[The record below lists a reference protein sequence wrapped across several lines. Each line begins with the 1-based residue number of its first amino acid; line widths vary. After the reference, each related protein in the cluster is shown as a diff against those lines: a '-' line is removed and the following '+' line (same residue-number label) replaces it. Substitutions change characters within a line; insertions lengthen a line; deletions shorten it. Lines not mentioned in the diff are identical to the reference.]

1 MKTAFSRVGAMLAA
15 CMMLACMMLAAGVA
29 EARAAEP
36 VARIPLGPLGYQTL
50 VPEFRLAGSSMLRL
64 DFVDADH
71 LLITFGL
78 RQLMERLPGDPA
90 DDDDRTVGAALV
102 ELPTGKVL
110 AETQWRLHDRGQYL
124 WELGHGRFL
133 LRVRDRLTVIAPM
146 AASGAGGAKDAFREV
161 PLLNIERH
169 IVALMVSANEDLL
182 TVETMKR
189 VGAGEA
195 GVAGDVTLVDS
206 APQGVAQ
213 TDTAPVQLNFY
224 RLTSTGAGA
233 EGLLATPAGA
243 IRARTAIEL
252 PMTTG
257 GFLDVKGGGKDR
269 WLFNFD
275 AHTGSVSELAEW
287 DTTCFPR
294 ATFVGHGEYV
304 AFGCR
309 GSAERQA
316 LAGFNLK
323 GEQMWQQNFSDEHTS
338 PSFAFAPAAGRFAL
352 GRIVVTAAVDPEG
365 PLIEGVVSAE
375 EVRVVESYDGRVL
388 FKIDCTPVERAG
400 ENFALSADGLRLGV
414 VRETLVHHAATKDYD
429 EYTEHEAAVEVYA
442 LPALTEKD
450 QAEVKAA
457 EAMAPPLDVGARIDL
472 SLERIS
478 MPVVGDTA
486 ADAAS
491 GMSAV
496 GGDASALAT
505 AAAGEQAAP
514 AAAGAAVE
522 GDPEPVGARKRPT
535 LYGPDETPGA
545 QPSR

>member
-1 MKTAFSRVGAMLAA
+1 MKTAVSRVGAMMA
-15 CMMLACMMLAAGVA
+15 ACMMLAAGA
-29 EARAAEP
+29 ALARAAEP
-36 VARIPLGPLGYQTL
+36 VARIPLGPLGYQTM
-50 VPEFRLAGSSMLRL
+50 VPEFRLAGSSMLRV

-71 LLITFGL
+71 LLVTFGL
-78 RQLMERLPGDPA
+78 RQLMARLPGDPV
-90 DDDDRTVGAALV
+90 DDDDRTVGAVVV

-110 AETQWRLHDRGQYL
+110 AKTQWRLHDRGQYL
-124 WELGHGRFL
+124 WGLGHGRFL

-146 AASGAGGAKDAFREV
+146 AAGGAKDAFREV

-182 TVETMKR
+182 TVETTQPAAGAETGEAS
-189 VGAGEA
+189 VGAGPS
-195 GVAGDVTLVDS
+195 GNLVIHD
-206 APQGVAQ
+206 PAQ
-213 TDTAPVQLNFY
+213 TDSAPVQLNFY

-243 IRARTAIEL
+243 IRARTAVEL

-257 GFLDVKGGGKDR
+257 GFLDVKEGGKDS

-275 AHTGSVSELAEW
+275 AHTGPVSELAEW

-323 GEQMWQQNFSDEHTS
+323 GEEMWQQNFSDQHTS
-338 PSFAFAPAAGRFAL
+338 PSFSFAPAAGRFAL
-352 GRIVVTAAVDPEG
+352 GRTVVTAAVDESAPMPES
-365 PLIEGVVSAE
+365 VVSAQ

-400 ENFALSADGLRLGV
+400 ENFALSADGMRLAV

-429 EYTEHEAAVEVYA
+429 EYTEREAAVEVYA
-442 LPALTEKD
+442 LPPLTEKD
-450 QAEVKAA
+450 RAEVKAA
-457 EAMAPPLDVGARIDL
+457 EAMAPQGTGARIDL
-472 SLERIS
+472 ALERIS
-478 MPVVGDTA
+478 KPVAGDAVSGVSA
-486 ADAAS
+486 A
-491 GMSAV
+491 
-496 GGDASALAT
+496 GGDSSAQAMVAAAAG
-505 AAAGEQAAP
+505 AAAGEQGAA
-514 AAAGAAVE
+514 ATGAEAGAAVE
-522 GDPEPVGARKRPT
+522 GDAEPGAARKRPT
-535 LYGPDETPGA
+535 LYGPDEKPAGSS
-545 QPSR
+545 SR

>member
-1 MKTAFSRVGAMLAA
+1 MKTAVSRVGAMMA
-15 CMMLACMMLAAGVA
+15 ACMMLAAGA
-29 EARAAEP
+29 ALARAAEP
-36 VARIPLGPLGYQTL
+36 VARIPLGPLGYQTM
-50 VPEFRLAGSSMLRL
+50 VPEFRLAGSSMLRV

-71 LLITFGL
+71 LLVTFGL
-78 RQLMERLPGDPA
+78 RQLMERLPGDPV
-90 DDDDRTVGAALV
+90 DDDDRTVGAVVV

-110 AETQWRLHDRGQYL
+110 AKTQWRLHDRGQYL
-124 WELGHGRFL
+124 WGLGHGRFL

-146 AASGAGGAKDAFREV
+146 AAGGAKDAFREV

-182 TVETMKR
+182 TVETTQPAAGAETGEAS
-189 VGAGEA
+189 VGAGPS
-195 GVAGDVTLVDS
+195 GNLVIHD
-206 APQGVAQ
+206 PAQ
-213 TDTAPVQLNFY
+213 TDSAPVQLNFY

-243 IRARTAIEL
+243 IRARTAVEL

-257 GFLDVKGGGKDR
+257 GFLDVKEGGKDS

-275 AHTGSVSELAEW
+275 AHTGPVSELAEW

-323 GEQMWQQNFSDEHTS
+323 GEEMWQQNFSDQHTS
-338 PSFAFAPAAGRFAL
+338 PSFSFAPAAGRFAL
-352 GRIVVTAAVDPEG
+352 GRTVVTAAVDESAPMPES
-365 PLIEGVVSAE
+365 VVSAQ

-400 ENFALSADGLRLGV
+400 ENFALSADGMRLAV

-429 EYTEHEAAVEVYA
+429 EYSEREAAVEVYA

-457 EAMAPPLDVGARIDL
+457 EAMAPPLDAGARIDL

-478 MPVVGDTA
+478 TPMEGDA
-486 ADAAS
+486 AEDAAS

-496 GGDASALAT
+496 GGDTSALAT
-505 AAAGEQAAP
+505 AAAGEQTAP
-514 AAAGAAVE
+514 VAAGAAVE
-522 GDPEPVGARKRPT
+522 GDAGPGVARKRPT
-535 LYGPDETPGA
+535 LYGPDETPAGSS
-545 QPSR
+545 SR

>member
-1 MKTAFSRVGAMLAA
+1 MKTAVSRVGAMMA
-15 CMMLACMMLAAGVA
+15 ACMMLAAGA
-29 EARAAEP
+29 ALARAAEP
-36 VARIPLGPLGYQTL
+36 VARIPLGPLGYQTM
-50 VPEFRLAGSSMLRL
+50 VPEFRLAGSSMLRV

-71 LLITFGL
+71 LLITFGM
-78 RQLMERLPGDPA
+78 RQLMARLPGDPV
-90 DDDDRTVGAALV
+90 DDDDRTVGAVVV
-102 ELPTGKVL
+102 ELPTGNVL
-110 AETQWRLHDRGQYL
+110 AKTEWRLHDRGQYL
-124 WELGHGRFL
+124 WGLGHGRFL

-146 AASGAGGAKDAFREV
+146 ASGGAKGAFREI

-182 TVETMKR
+182 TVETTKP
-189 VGAGEA
+189 AASAETGEA
-195 GVAGDVTLVDS
+195 SVEAGPSGNMVIHD
-206 APQGVAQ
+206 PAQ

-257 GFLDVKGGGKDR
+257 GFLDVKEGGKDR

-275 AHTGSVSELAEW
+275 AHTGPVSELAEW

-323 GEQMWQQNFSDEHTS
+323 GEEMWQQNFSDQHTS
-338 PSFAFAPAAGRFAL
+338 PSFSFAPAAGRFAL
-352 GRIVVTAAVDPEG
+352 GRTVVTAAVDESAPMPES
-365 PLIEGVVSAE
+365 VVSAQ

-400 ENFALSADGLRLGV
+400 ENFALSADGMRLAV

-429 EYTEHEAAVEVYA
+429 EYSEREAAVEVYA

-457 EAMAPPLDVGARIDL
+457 EAMAPPLDAGARIDL

-478 MPVVGDTA
+478 TPMEGDA
-486 ADAAS
+486 AEDAAS

-496 GGDASALAT
+496 GGDTSALAT
-505 AAAGEQAAP
+505 AAAGEQTAP
-514 AAAGAAVE
+514 VAAGAAVE
-522 GDPEPVGARKRPT
+522 GDAGPGVARKRPT
-535 LYGPDETPGA
+535 LYGPDETPAGSS
-545 QPSR
+545 SR

>member
-1 MKTAFSRVGAMLAA
+1 MKTAVSRVGAMMA
-15 CMMLACMMLAAGVA
+15 ACMMLAAGA
-29 EARAAEP
+29 ALARAAEP
-36 VARIPLGPLGYQTL
+36 VARIPLGPLGYQTM
-50 VPEFRLAGSSMLRL
+50 VPEFRLAGSSMLRV

-71 LLITFGL
+71 LLVTFGL
-78 RQLMERLPGDPA
+78 RQLMARLPGDPV
-90 DDDDRTVGAALV
+90 DDDDRTVGAVVV

-110 AETQWRLHDRGQYL
+110 AKTQWRLHDRGQYL
-124 WELGHGRFL
+124 WGLGHGRFL

-146 AASGAGGAKDAFREV
+146 AAGGAKDAFREV

-182 TVETMKR
+182 TVETTQPAAGAETGEAS
-189 VGAGEA
+189 VGAGPS
-195 GVAGDVTLVDS
+195 GNLVIHD
-206 APQGVAQ
+206 PAQ
-213 TDTAPVQLNFY
+213 TDSAPVQLNFY

-243 IRARTAIEL
+243 IRARTAVEL

-257 GFLDVKGGGKDR
+257 GFLDVKEGGKDS

-275 AHTGSVSELAEW
+275 AHTGPVSELAEW

-323 GEQMWQQNFSDEHTS
+323 GEEMWQQNFSDQHTS
-338 PSFAFAPAAGRFAL
+338 PSFSFAPAAGRFAL
-352 GRIVVTAAVDPEG
+352 GRTVVTAAVDESAPMPES
-365 PLIEGVVSAE
+365 VVSAQ

-400 ENFALSADGLRLGV
+400 ENFALSADGMRLAV

-429 EYTEHEAAVEVYA
+429 EYTEREAAVEVYA
-442 LPALTEKD
+442 LPPLTEKD
-450 QAEVKAA
+450 RAEVKAA
-457 EAMAPPLDVGARIDL
+457 EAMAPPLDAGARIDL

-478 MPVVGDTA
+478 TPMEGDA
-486 ADAAS
+486 AEDAAS

-496 GGDASALAT
+496 GGDTSALAT
-505 AAAGEQAAP
+505 AAAGEQTAP
-514 AAAGAAVE
+514 VAAGAAVE
-522 GDPEPVGARKRPT
+522 GDAGPGVARKRPT
-535 LYGPDETPGA
+535 LYGPDETPAGSS
-545 QPSR
+545 SR

>member
-1 MKTAFSRVGAMLAA
+1 MKTAVSRVGAMMA
-15 CMMLACMMLAAGVA
+15 ACMMLAAGA
-29 EARAAEP
+29 ALARAAEP
-36 VARIPLGPLGYQTL
+36 VARIPLGPLGYQTM
-50 VPEFRLAGSSMLRL
+50 VPEFRLAGSSMLRV

-71 LLITFGL
+71 LLVTFGL
-78 RQLMERLPGDPA
+78 RQLMARLPGDPV
-90 DDDDRTVGAALV
+90 DDDDRTVGAVVV

-110 AETQWRLHDRGQYL
+110 AKTQWRLHDRGQYL
-124 WELGHGRFL
+124 WGLGHGRFL

-146 AASGAGGAKDAFREV
+146 AAGGAKDAFREV

-182 TVETMKR
+182 TVETTQPAAGAETGEAS
-189 VGAGEA
+189 VGAGPS
-195 GVAGDVTLVDS
+195 GNLVIHD
-206 APQGVAQ
+206 PAQ
-213 TDTAPVQLNFY
+213 TDSAPVQLNFY

-243 IRARTAIEL
+243 IRARTAVEL

-257 GFLDVKGGGKDR
+257 GFLDVKEGGKDS

-275 AHTGSVSELAEW
+275 AHTGPVSELAEW

-323 GEQMWQQNFSDEHTS
+323 GEEMWQQNFSDQHTS
-338 PSFAFAPAAGRFAL
+338 PSFSFAPAAGRFAL
-352 GRIVVTAAVDPEG
+352 GRTVVTAAVDESAPMPES
-365 PLIEGVVSAE
+365 VVSAQ

-400 ENFALSADGLRLGV
+400 ENFALSADGMRLAV

-429 EYTEHEAAVEVYA
+429 EYSEREAAVEVYA

-457 EAMAPPLDVGARIDL
+457 EAMAPPLDAGARIDL

-478 MPVVGDTA
+478 TPVAEDAA

-496 GGDASALAT
+496 GGDTSALAT
-505 AAAGEQAAP
+505 AAAGEQTAP
-514 AAAGAAVE
+514 VAAGAAVE
-522 GDPEPVGARKRPT
+522 GDAGPGVARKRPT
-535 LYGPDETPGA
+535 LYGPDETPAGSS
-545 QPSR
+545 SR

>member
-1 MKTAFSRVGAMLAA
+1 MLAA
-15 CMMLACMMLAAGVA
+15 CMMLAAGAAL
-29 EARAAEP
+29 ARAAEP
-36 VARIPLGPLGYQTL
+36 VARIPLGPLGYHTMA
-50 VPEFRLAGSSMLRL
+50 PEFRLAGSSMLRV

-71 LLITFGL
+71 LLVTFGL
-78 RQLMERLPGDPA
+78 RQLMERLPGDPV
-90 DDDDRTVGAALV
+90 DDDDRTVGAVVV

-110 AETQWRLHDRGQYL
+110 AKTQWRLHDRGQYL
-124 WELGHGRFL
+124 WGLGHGRFL

-146 AASGAGGAKDAFREV
+146 AAGGAKDAFREV

-169 IVALMVSANEDLL
+169 IVALTVSANEDLL
-182 TVETMKR
+182 TVETTKR
-189 VGAGEA
+189 VSADEA
-195 GVAGDVTLVDS
+195 GVASDVALVDS
-206 APQGVAQ
+206 AQRDAAQ

-233 EGLLATPAGA
+233 EGLLAASAGA
-243 IRARTAIEL
+243 IRARTVIEL

-257 GFLDVKGGGKDR
+257 GFLDVKEGGKDR

-275 AHTGSVSELAEW
+275 AHTGQVSELAEW

-294 ATFVGHGEYV
+294 TAFVGHGEYV

-309 GSAERQA
+309 GSAEKQA

-323 GEQMWQQNFSDEHTS
+323 GEQMWQQNFSDQHVS
-338 PSFAFAPAAGRFAL
+338 PKFAFAPAAGRFAL
-352 GRIVVTAAVDPEG
+352 GRIVVTGAVDAEG
-365 PLIEGVVSAE
+365 PLPESVVSAE

-388 FKIDCTPVERAG
+388 FKINCTPVERAG

-429 EYTEHEAAVEVYA
+429 EYTEREAAVEVYA

-478 MPVVGDTA
+478 TPVA
-486 ADAAS
+486 ADAAADAVS
-491 GMSAV
+491 GMSA
-496 GGDASALAT
+496 DSSALAT
-505 AAAGEQAAP
+505 AAVEEQAVP
-514 AAAGAAVE
+514 VAAGAVVE
-522 GDPEPVGARKRPT
+522 GDAEPGAARKRPT
-535 LYGPDETPGA
+535 LYGPDETPSGSS
-545 QPSR
+545 SR

>member
-1 MKTAFSRVGAMLAA
+1 MKTAVSRVGAMMA
-15 CMMLACMMLAAGVA
+15 ACMMLAAGA
-29 EARAAEP
+29 ALARAAEP
-36 VARIPLGPLGYQTL
+36 VARIPLGPLGYQTM
-50 VPEFRLAGSSMLRL
+50 VPEFRLAGSSMLRV

-71 LLITFGL
+71 LLVTFGL
-78 RQLMERLPGDPA
+78 RQLMARLPGDPV
-90 DDDDRTVGAALV
+90 DDDDRTVGAVVV

-110 AETQWRLHDRGQYL
+110 AKTQWRLHDRGQYL
-124 WELGHGRFL
+124 WGLGHGRFL

-146 AASGAGGAKDAFREV
+146 AAGGAKDAFREV

-182 TVETMKR
+182 TVETTQPAAGAETGEAS
-189 VGAGEA
+189 VGAGPS
-195 GVAGDVTLVDS
+195 GNLVIHD
-206 APQGVAQ
+206 PAQ
-213 TDTAPVQLNFY
+213 TDSAPVQLNFY

-243 IRARTAIEL
+243 IRARTAVEL

-257 GFLDVKGGGKDR
+257 GFLDVKEGGKDS

-275 AHTGSVSELAEW
+275 AHTGPVSELAEW

-323 GEQMWQQNFSDEHTS
+323 GEEMWQQNFSDQHTS
-338 PSFAFAPAAGRFAL
+338 PSFSFAPAAGRFAL
-352 GRIVVTAAVDPEG
+352 GRTVVTAAVDESAPMPES
-365 PLIEGVVSAE
+365 VVSAQ

-400 ENFALSADGLRLGV
+400 ENFALSADGMRLAV

-429 EYTEHEAAVEVYA
+429 EYSEREAAVEVYA
-442 LPALTEKD
+442 LPPLTEKD
-450 QAEVKAA
+450 RAEVKAA
-457 EAMAPPLDVGARIDL
+457 EAMAPPLDAGARIDL

-478 MPVVGDTA
+478 TPMEGDA
-486 ADAAS
+486 AEDAAS

-496 GGDASALAT
+496 GGDTSALAT
-505 AAAGEQAAP
+505 AAAGEQTAP
-514 AAAGAAVE
+514 VAAGAAVE
-522 GDPEPVGARKRPT
+522 GDAGPGVARKRPT
-535 LYGPDETPGA
+535 LYGPDETPAGSS
-545 QPSR
+545 SR